1 MRLFSASA
9 LALTLA
15 LSLGACGDDG
25 DDDSSRKVNLDT
37 TPSASPGDEPSKETS
52 SVKEAE
58 GDKPVDGQVQ
68 RGLNP
73 AKSGEEKAVAEA
85 WFSYWDEVV
94 KSYQEPAID
103 RDRLAELAK
112 DEGFTGPEE
121 YVARM
126 QQAKTHNVGGMIAGI
141 TSMKVTGDSAQVNSC
156 MRSTLVEVNKKGVP
170 VETPEVF
177 LQTKETLEKEGPTWR
192 VSEVSVLSTQSK
204 CEFR

>member
-85 WFSYWDEVV
+85 WFAFWAEITRSYTTVE
-94 KSYQEPAID
+94 ID
-103 RDRLAELAK
+103 RDRLAELA
-112 DEGFTGPEE
+112 TGEAFSNPVA
-121 YVARM
+121 YVDQM
-126 QQAKTHNVGGMIAGI
+126 KSAKTHNEGGSIAGI
-141 TSMKVTGDSAQVNSC
+141 TDINMDGDSAEVSSC
-156 MRSTLVEVNKKGVP
+156 IRSSLIEVNKKGVP
-170 VETPEVF
+170 VETLTPF
-177 LQTKETLEKEGPTWR
+177 ITSKETLKKEGPAWR
-192 VSEVSVLSTQSK
+192 VVEHAVEPSGACK
-204 CEFR
+204 FR